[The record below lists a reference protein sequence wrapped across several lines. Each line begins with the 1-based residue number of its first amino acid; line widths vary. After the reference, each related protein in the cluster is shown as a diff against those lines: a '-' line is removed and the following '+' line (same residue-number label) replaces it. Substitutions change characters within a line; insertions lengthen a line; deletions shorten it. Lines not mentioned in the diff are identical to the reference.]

1 MASLNLQI
9 RKTYSQMYQGTQNT
23 MLDNVVVDPD
33 RDERKLNAI
42 TRDLYVTHM
51 CQKDH
56 EVLLGCLKSTR
67 DFCID
72 EAIGYRVCL
81 KESS

>member
-1 MASLNLQI
+1 MNLQI

-33 RDERKLNAI
+33 RDEKKLNAI
-42 TRDLYVTHM
+42 NRDLYVTHM
-51 CQKDH
+51 CSKDH
-56 EVLLGCLKSTR
+56 EQLVSCLKSTK

-72 EAIGYRVCL
+72 EDIEYRVCL
-81 KESS
+81 KESYSR

>member
-1 MASLNLQI
+1 VASLNLQI

-33 RDERKLNAI
+33 RDEKKLNAI
-42 TRDLYVTHM
+42 NRDLYVTHM

-56 EVLLGCLKSTR
+56 
-67 DFCID
+67 
-72 EAIGYRVCL
+72 
-81 KESS
+81 